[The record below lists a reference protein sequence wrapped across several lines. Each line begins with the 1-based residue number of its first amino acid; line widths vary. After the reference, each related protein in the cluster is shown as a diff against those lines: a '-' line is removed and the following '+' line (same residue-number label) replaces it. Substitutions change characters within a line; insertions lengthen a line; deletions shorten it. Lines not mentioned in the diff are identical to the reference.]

1 MSRSGRS
8 WRGGASRPGSGA
20 VLRLGALLAAL
31 VVGGASRA
39 RASIG
44 LAQEGPPNDSVFVT
58 GAVDSA
64 GTLDVTVRMV
74 LRGNRARLMER
85 LGDPGGPRTA
95 DAAVSFAQGL
105 SFTGK
110 VEGVVVQS
118 AGESEGAYRLVFA
131 ASITDYLD
139 PGRDE
144 QMVSAPLPG
153 FPLPDPPEGSDGGML
168 SLGLRHEVVH
178 TSRVRLPRGLLVLPT
193 AAAADSASF
202 ARFSAAPLEA
212 GRELGEVQALSV
224 LQGIV
229 PKDAYD
235 AYRAF
240 SARVAAA
247 AHRPLTV
254 VREHLSEVP
263 AVVRTGPDGF
273 RLVRVEEGRASSGA
287 SGAEEAEGDSARV
300 TAGDAADAGG
310 DSAGASTTPGGS
322 GDHDPALE
330 HPATVRSLLD
340 RAYPPL
346 LRNLGIG
353 GTVSLR
359 LRVDDTGRVD
369 EARVETS
376 SGYNALDF
384 AAARVALRVRFRPA
398 LRDGRPTGVWIVQ
411 PFKFGVRR

>member
-1 MSRSGRS
+1 
-8 WRGGASRPGSGA
+8 
-20 VLRLGALLAAL
+20 
-31 VVGGASRA
+31 
-39 RASIG
+39 
-44 LAQEGPPNDSVFVT
+44 VFVS
-58 GAVDSA
+58 GAVDST

-85 LGDPGGPRTA
+85 LGEPSGPRTS
-95 DAAVSFAQGL
+95 DAAVSFARGL
-105 SFTGK
+105 SSTGK
-110 VEGVVVQS
+110 VEGVVVKS
-118 AGESEGAYRLVFA
+118 AGESEGAYRMVFA

-139 PGRDE
+139 PARDE

-168 SLGLRHEVVH
+168 SLGLPHEVVH
-178 TSRVRLPRGLLVLPT
+178 ASRIQLPRGLLVLPT
-193 AAAADSASF
+193 AAMADSAPF

-212 GRELGEVQALSV
+212 GRELDEVQALSV

-229 PKDAYD
+229 PTEAYD
-235 AYRAF
+235 AYGAF

-254 VREHLSEVP
+254 VREHLTEAP

-273 RLVRVEEGRASSGA
+273 RLVRTDEGGASSGA
-287 SGAEEAEGDSARV
+287 PGEVEADSARV
-300 TAGDAADAGG
+300 TAGDGADAGG
-310 DSAGASTTPGGS
+310 DSAGASATPRGS
-322 GDHDPALE
+322 GDRDPALE

-359 LRVDDTGRVD
+359 LRVDETGRVD

-384 AAARVALRVRFRPA
+384 AAARVALVVRFRPA
-398 LRDGRPTGVWIVQ
+398 LRDGRPMGVWIVQ
-411 PFKFGVRR
+411 PFTFGVRE